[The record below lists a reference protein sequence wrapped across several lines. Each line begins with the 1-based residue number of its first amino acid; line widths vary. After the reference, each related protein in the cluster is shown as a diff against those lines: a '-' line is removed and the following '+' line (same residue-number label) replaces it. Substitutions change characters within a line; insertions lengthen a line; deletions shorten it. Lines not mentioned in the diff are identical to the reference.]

1 MDNWLDVTTT
11 AIPRLTTRACIKS
24 FLSSM
29 DPGRHKL
36 RWIFHLDR
44 YPGLEQNFEANKAQA
59 QEVARMFDAAVLME
73 AEEQQGFSGSL
84 YEVWSKTDQH
94 VLHIEDDWFWH
105 HPWKLQDVLDIA
117 RDGYSF
123 CHRRARTGVT
133 SPSLWKRHVIES
145 VLAAWPKNRPINEN
159 WLRIF
164 CHHRMRY
171 RNAKEWAGGVCRPCS
186 DVGRNAMRHFGY
198 QLNPESLNLSK
209 YRSVS
214 PESLEQKASQVWTER
229 TMKSNK
235 HLMLTRFGEPTTLEN
250 VYLNGSVFL
259 ILSGPSLLTHDL
271 SKLNQR
277 GIMTFAVNN
286 AGCVVRPNIWTFGDS
301 TVKFHEALFLD
312 PAVLK
317 ILPKPRMGDKIRIK
331 REGVFTQTETQVV
344 SLPGVVCIER
354 NCVMNHE
361 AFLFE
366 ESVCWGNGK
375 DGEAV
380 NGFPRVLSTMVQA
393 IRLCYYLGF
402 RKVFLLGCDFNMTPD
417 SVYAFPQFKHSGGC
431 EGNNKSYNSLNWH
444 FSQLQPHFKKA
455 GFHLYNC
462 LKTSGLTAFPYKPYN
477 ECLEMALKDFPP
489 DVDTLGYY
497 DCKDGGP
504 GRHDDAMKED

>member
-59 QEVARMFDAAVLME
+59 QEVAKLFDAAVLME
-73 AEEQQGFSGSL
+73 ADEQQGFSGSL

-214 PESLEQKASQVWTER
+214 PESLEMKASQVWTER
-229 TMKSNK
+229 TLKPSK
-235 HLMLTRFGEPTTLEN
+235 PLMVTRFGEPTSLEN
-250 VYLNGSVFL
+250 VYLNGSVL
-259 ILSGPSLLTHDL
+259 LVLSGPSLNTHDL
-271 SKLNQR
+271 TKLNQR

-301 TVKFHEALFLD
+301 TVKFHEALFKD
-312 PAVLK
+312 AGILK
-317 ILPKPRMGDKIRIK
+317 ILPKPRMGDRIRTK
-331 REGVFTQTETQVV
+331 VNGSFAQLDTQVV
-344 SLPGVVCIER
+344 ELPGVVCIER
-354 NCVMNHE
+354 NNDLDIENWLWEPSVNWGCGK
-361 AFLFE
+361 
-366 ESVCWGNGK
+366 ESAEKTGY
-375 DGEAV
+375 
-380 NGFPRVLSTMVQA
+380 PRVLSTMIQA
-393 IRLCYYLGF
+393 VRLCYYLGF
-402 RKVFLLGCDFNMTPD
+402 RKVFLLGCDFQMDFSQP
-417 SVYAFPQFKHSGGC
+417 YAFAQTKHREGCSG
-431 EGNNKSYNSLNWH
+431 NAKSYNSINWIFH
-444 FSQLQPHFKKA
+444 QLQPHFKKA
-455 GFHLYNC
+455 GFNC
-462 LKTSGLTAFPYKPYN
+462 WNCNEKSGLTAFPYLPYN
-477 ECLEMALKDFPP
+477 EAIDMALEGFPRTI
-489 DVDTLGYY
+489 DAAGWY
-497 DCKDGGP
+497 DCKDGSRQEEP
-504 GRHDDAMKED
+504 MKED